1 MSEHGF
7 QALSK
12 DAVPLNV
19 WGEAKIELGRL
30 ERSTVKVMAVRT
42 DAVGV
47 GGFYGFKLVEPDLTW
62 RKFVNALESGT
73 THEDLENA
81 TRFLTT

>member
-1 MSEHGF
+1 
-7 QALSK
+7 
-12 DAVPLNV
+12 
-19 WGEAKIELGRL
+19 
-30 ERSTVKVMAVRT
+30 MAVRT